1 MWELLTR
8 GVTPYP
14 LVSNY
19 EIKSHLI
26 EGHRL
31 QQPQYCPDFM

>member
-14 LVSNY
+14 SVSNY
-19 EIKSHLI
+19 EIKSHLNGG
-26 EGHRL
+26 ERL
-31 QQPQYCPDFM
+31 TQPDYCPDIM